1 MIVKVNIYN
10 TGTWMGI
17 KTPCYNYPMD
27 AGLFTLLREMGFQI
41 ELAGDAEKRTRAA
54 KKINMRPEGNAETM
68 HIEDSVVVAEIPAD
82 EIKESSTQNGI
93 DAGDISMFDES
104 WADKGSYTD
113 AELAAMNKKQL
124 KTILH
129 HRGHYSTKPG
139 PGKDPLAPLRD
150 DRREILL
157 DKIAKSNKI
166 A

>member
-10 TGTWMGI
+10 TGVWMGI

-41 ELAGDAEKRTRAA
+41 ELSSDADRRAKSA
-54 KKINMRPEGNAETM
+54 RKINAQPEGNADKVRV
-68 HIEDSVVVAEIPAD
+68 EDSVVVAEIPD
-82 EIKESSTQNGI
+82 EEAEEKPVKIEPEDNS
-93 DAGDISMFDES
+93 AFDES
-104 WADKGSYTD
+104 WADKPSYTD
-113 AELAAMNKKQL
+113 AELAAMNKRQL
-124 KTILH
+124 KAILH

-150 DRREILL
+150 DPRAVLL

>member
-41 ELAGDAEKRTRAA
+41 ELSSEADRRAKAA
-54 KKINMRPEGNAETM
+54 KKINARPEGNAEKVRV
-68 HIEDSVVVAEIPAD
+68 EDSVVVAEIPA
-82 EIKESSTQNGI
+82 EETEEKPAKI
-93 DAGDISMFDES
+93 DSEDVSVFDES
-104 WADKGSYTD
+104 WADKPSYTD
-113 AELAAMNKKQL
+113 VELAAMNKKQL

-150 DRREILL
+150 DPRAILL